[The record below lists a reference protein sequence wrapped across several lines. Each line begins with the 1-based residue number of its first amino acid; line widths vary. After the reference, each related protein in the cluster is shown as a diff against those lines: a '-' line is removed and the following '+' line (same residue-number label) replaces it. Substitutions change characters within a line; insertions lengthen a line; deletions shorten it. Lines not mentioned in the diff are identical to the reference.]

1 MSLVFIK
8 KLLISRLICI
18 YWFEPYKIILSVDQ
32 KMIKY
37 HFYSIQS
44 ICWLFSLHN
53 FQNLFKHQTLLMIIS
68 QPELNSMGFPVVQPP
83 THFPSNPHHLTFSCP
98 CSFLCRSTPSLGS
111 HCTTSEGEQH
121 ELAGAPWKCGSQ
133 EWIWGQP
140 GQTGLGILCY
150 GHGTSIAVKTLQQR
164 CQEALPQQQWREN
177 FIANNWLKWSRIGH
191 ERMEQ

>member
-1 MSLVFIK
+1 MDRKKKIKCIGNSFWNFVFSIYQ

-83 THFPSNPHHLTFSCP
+83 THFPSNPHHLTFSCR

-111 HCTTSEGEQH
+111 HCTTSAGEQH

-140 GQTGLGILCY
+140 GQTGLGIL
-150 GHGTSIAVKTLQQR
+150 SVMD
-164 CQEALPQQQWREN
+164 
-177 FIANNWLKWSRIGH
+177 
-191 ERMEQ
+191 MEQVFQWKHYNRDARRPCHNSNGGRIL